1 MRRQNQSF
9 EFCILQ
15 PEFDVPMG
23 SFDGAEICE
32 VVGLY
37 LLQKISDS
45 GLFHKGHFGLYRDDG
60 LGITKM
66 GTRGAEIKLR
76 QGLIKIFKEEQLDI
90 TCEVNSTKT
99 EFLDIEFNLA
109 TSSYRPFRKKNDQPL
124 YVNAKSNHPPTV
136 IKMLPKMIQKRISVL
151 SGTKEVFEEEAPYYQ
166 NILRQCGYTDVS
178 LEYDPPLPSKSK
190 RKRSVLYFNLPF
202 NSAVWTN
209 LGKLFLELLNKHFP
223 KHHHLNKFIN
233 RHNMKMSYCTT
244 KNIKAHL
251 AAHNKKILN
260 PKIDASCNCRSYESR
275 LKSRNVKLRKE
286 LKNPSLPDNHPPP
299 NWFPKGCP
307 VNGECLTES
316 VIY

>member
-1 MRRQNQSF
+1 
-9 EFCILQ
+9 
-15 PEFDVPMG
+15 
-23 SFDGAEICE
+23 
-32 VVGLY
+32 
-37 LLQKISDS
+37 
-45 GLFHKGHFGLYRDDG
+45 
-60 LGITKM
+60 
-66 GTRGAEIKLR
+66 
-76 QGLIKIFKEEQLDI
+76 
-90 TCEVNSTKT
+90 
-99 EFLDIEFNLA
+99 
-109 TSSYRPFRKKNDQPL
+109 
-124 YVNAKSNHPPTV
+124 
-136 IKMLPKMIQKRISVL
+136 MLPEMIQKRISIL

-260 PKIDASCNCRSYESR
+260 PKIDSSKSCNCRSYESR

-286 LKNPSLPDNHPPP
+286 LKNPSLPDDHPPP

-316 VIY
+316 VIYSASVNSNNSSMTYIGLTGDSFKTRFNGHTATFCKRESNMSTLSSYVWDMEDKKVDYDIRWKIRKKAMMYKPGASYCDLCVTEKMEILLANPKSSLNKRTEILEKCRHRHRFKLGNIKT